1 MLTDPDSPSAHM
13 SEALSFPIGR
23 FTRQPTYTPDE
34 RQAFIDRLA
43 AQPAA
48 LAAAL
53 AALTPEQVERPYRP
67 GGWTVRQ
74 VVHHVA
80 DSHMNM
86 FIRVKLALSA
96 AEPTIN
102 PYDQDAWVQHGDVA
116 TVAPSVSIALL
127 AALHE
132 RMVALLRTLSADQ
145 FARVL
150 LHPETGRQTIEQV
163 VALYAWHGDHHIAHV
178 RGAREE

>member
-1 MLTDPDSPSAHM
+1 M
-13 SEALSFPIGR
+13 SEALSYPIGR
-23 FTRQPTYTPDE
+23 FHRQPTYTPDE
-34 RQAFIDRLA
+34 RHAFIDRLA

-86 FIRVKLALSA
+86 LIRVKLALSE
-96 AEPTIN
+96 AEPTIK
-102 PYDQDAWVQHGDVA
+102 PYDQDAWVQHADVA
-116 TVAPSVSIALL
+116 TVSPMVSIALL
-127 AALHE
+127 VALQE
-132 RMVALLRTLSADQ
+132 RMVALLRTLTDEQ

-178 RGAREE
+178 RGARGE